1 VSTALAPGGGMEA
14 RGGKTSVTTRVLP
27 RGDGTPASAMLNAEA
42 TSTDGRG
49 PAGMDMKLEVV
60 VIPVTLRDATG
71 TP

>member
-1 VSTALAPGGGMEA
+1 
-14 RGGKTSVTTRVLP
+14 
-27 RGDGTPASAMLNAEA
+27 MLNAEA